1 MMSRKR
7 KLSIASCTTQL
18 YQDDHREMMRICST
32 TGVTPA
38 AAVRQLASEALRARR
53 TGNRS
58 QIHSR
63 DDGVM
68 ATPESENLAAMMRQ
82 LQTDFAG
89 FAARMNV
96 GNLSDGAENEAIRE
110 AIGTAAEAFKREI
123 TASHLRQ
130 QENLAEVITAA
141 LARSNMTLALYDLL
155 EQILGNAVMAKYAIL
170 RLLQEYLGGQNE
182 RPEAIIAR
190 IQKDQDECE
199 RDVEKMVR
207 ENKMTHRLTS
217 R

>member
-7 KLSIASCTTQL
+7 KLSIASCTAQL
-18 YQDDHREMMRICST
+18 YQDDHREVLRICKT
-32 TGVTPA
+32 TGMTPA
-38 AAVRQLASEALRARR
+38 AAIRQLASEALRARR
-53 TGNRS
+53 IGNRD
-58 QIHSR
+58 QIPSR

-68 ATPESENLAAMMRQ
+68 ATQEIGNLAAMIRQ

-89 FAARMNV
+89 FAARMNE
-96 GNLSDGAENEAIRE
+96 GNSSDEAENEAVRE
-110 AIGTAAEAFKREI
+110 LVEAVAEAFKREI
-123 TASHLRQ
+123 AASHLKQ

-155 EQILGNAVMAKYAIL
+155 EQILGNAVMAKYATL

-182 RPEAIIAR
+182 KPEAIIAR

-207 ENKMTHRLTS
+207 ENKMTHRLLS

>member
-38 AAVRQLASEALRARR
+38 AAIRQLVSEALRARR
-53 TGNRS
+53 IGNRS
-58 QIHSR
+58 QIPSR

-68 ATPESENLAAMMRQ
+68 ATQEIGNLASMIRQ

-89 FAARMNV
+89 FAARMNE
-96 GNLSDGAENEAIRE
+96 GHSSDEAENEAVRE
-110 AIGTAAEAFKREI
+110 AVGATAEAFKREI
-123 TASHLRQ
+123 AASHLRQ
-130 QENLAEVITAA
+130 QENLAEVITAT

-182 RPEAIIAR
+182 KPEAIIAR
-190 IQKDQDECE
+190 IQKDQGECE

-207 ENKMTHRLTS
+207 ENKMTHRLLS